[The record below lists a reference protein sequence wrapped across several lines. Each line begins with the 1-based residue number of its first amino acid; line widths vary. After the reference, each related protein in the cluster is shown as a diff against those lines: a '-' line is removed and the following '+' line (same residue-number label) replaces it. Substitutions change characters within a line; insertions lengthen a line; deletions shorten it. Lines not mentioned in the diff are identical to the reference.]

1 MTWRFFKIVYIV
13 LMIESIIFVLFY
25 IFGFHGLLQL
35 RALYTTREHV
45 LHEIHREI
53 EQKELLQKELA
64 AWQDGDFAKEQY
76 ARERLHMKKKEE
88 VVYFIKN
95 NKNS

>member
-1 MTWRFFKIVYIV
+1 MTWRFFKFVYIV
-13 LMIESIIFVLFY
+13 LVIESIIFVLFY

-35 RALYTTREHV
+35 RTLYT
-45 LHEIHREI
+45 HRELVMKDI
-53 EQKELLQKELA
+53 ESSMQQKQCLQDELA
-64 AWQDGDFAKEQY
+64 LWQENDFAKEQY

-95 NKNS
+95 NTNS

>member
-13 LMIESIIFVLFY
+13 LMVESLIFVFFY

-35 RALYTTREHV
+35 RSLYKTREHV
-45 LHEIHREI
+45 IYEIQSGTEYKQR
-53 EQKELLQKELA
+53 LQDELA
-64 AWQDGDFAKEQY
+64 LWQESDFAKEQY

-95 NKNS
+95 NKK